1 MWGTKLDKARKPRVL
16 CLCFVEF
23 SACMCQKKSVVYETE
38 CGRVAVQRGNQDQNR
53 LWH

>member
-1 MWGTKLDKARKPRVL
+1 MWGPKLERPRAL

-23 SACMCQKKSVVYETE
+23 SACMRQKKSVVYETE
-38 CGRVAVQRGNQDQNR
+38 CERVAVQRGNQDQNR